1 MWNFLYE
8 DTNKLG
14 FTVLGTAL
22 FLAAL
27 WNLPVLSRAF
37 WRGLSLA
44 CFVSSG
50 PILMFAHEFFDTS
63 SVFTAAFLGGTT
75 LALLL
80 LGNWKSLSVHR
91 ADLAFCVFLAG
102 TTVSIALHGFSDP
115 KELALL
121 ALTVA
126 AYPAGRVFAGAPIEP
141 TFTIISATI
150 VVIGAITI
158 LAAINAGP
166 GYVDSVGKVFVFGKY
181 GAAQL
186 YFAVALAVTIAALV
200 ARPLTLEQAAKV
212 AIAAALPTAIIAS
225 AMVRFSFVSIM
236 SMLAVA
242 AISTPAKDRK
252 ALSVVAG
259 ALVLAFLAG
268 QLSRPST
275 AALYIKFGVEALGL
289 GNAETTPLP
298 LPVAAEATTPAR
310 PPGMPDQS
318 RCVGVDQRNTIEIR
332 KQLYREAFQLL
343 PQTMLIG
350 VGLDRFMDASCL
362 VEKNEVHN
370 SVLQVAVEFGWPASV
385 ALLILVLLAGQKAFS
400 QAPFSQEARFALCVL
415 TFMFCMSMG
424 HGRISRDAYLF
435 LFLGYAVSASRQCVT
450 RAGLSVVRKS
460 KLKAAQIGPPA

>member
-1 MWNFLYE
+1 MWDFLYE
-8 DTNKLG
+8 DTDKIG
-14 FTVLGTAL
+14 STVLGTAA
-22 FLAAL
+22 FLAVL
-27 WNLPVLSRAF
+27 WQLRVSSRAF
-37 WRGLSLA
+37 LRGLSLA

-50 PILMFAHEFFDTS
+50 PILMFAHEFFGTS

-80 LGNWKSLSVHR
+80 LGNWKSLSVHT

-102 TTVSIALHGFSDP
+102 TTVSIALHGFSDS

-200 ARPLTLEQAAKV
+200 ARSLTLKQAVGV
-212 AIAAALPTAIIAS
+212 AVAAALPTAIIAA

-236 SMLAVA
+236 GLLAVA
-242 AISTPAKDRK
+242 AIFSSAKDRK
-252 ALSVVAG
+252 ALAVVAG
-259 ALVLAFLAG
+259 VLVLAIMAG
-268 QLSRPST
+268 HFSRPIT
-275 AALYIKFGVEALGL
+275 AALFMKSGVDSLGL
-289 GNAETTPLP
+289 GNAEITSPPLP
-298 LPVAAEATTPAR
+298 AAALQAAAPAQ
-310 PPGMPDQS
+310 PPAMPAQS
-318 RCVGVDQRNTIEIR
+318 RCAGVDQTNTIEIR

-350 VGLDRFMDASCL
+350 VGLDRFMHASCL

-370 SVLQVAVEFGWPASV
+370 SVLQVAVEFGWPASIAFLIV
-385 ALLILVLLAGQKAFS
+385 ALLAGQSALS
-400 QAPFSQEARFALCVL
+400 RAPSSQEARFALCVL
-415 TFMFCMSMG
+415 TFLFCMSMA
-424 HGRISRDAYLF
+424 HGRISRDAQLF
-435 LFLGYAVSASRQCVT
+435 LFLGYAVSASRQIVS
-450 RAGLSVVRKS
+450 RASTFPEDVLHTEADR
-460 KLKAAQIGPPA
+460 AHI

>member
-1 MWNFLYE
+1 MWDFLYE
-8 DTNKLG
+8 NTDKLG

-200 ARPLTLEQAAKV
+200 ARPLTLKQAVGV
-212 AIAAALPTAIIAS
+212 AVAAALPTAIIAA

-236 SMLAVA
+236 GMLALA
-242 AISTPAKDRK
+242 AIFGSAKDRK
-252 ALSVVAG
+252 ALAVVAG
-259 ALVLAFLAG
+259 VLVLAIMAG
-268 QLSRPST
+268 HFSRPVT
-275 AALYIKFGVEALGL
+275 AALFMKSGVESLGL
-289 GNAETTPLP
+289 GNAETTSPPLHAAALQAAPAQP
-298 LPVAAEATTPAR
+298 LAMPA
-310 PPGMPDQS
+310 QS
-318 RCVGVDQRNTIEIR
+318 RCAGIDQTNTVEIR

-350 VGLDRFMDASCL
+350 IGLDRFTDASCL
-362 VEKNEVHN
+362 AEKNEVHN
-370 SVLQVAVEFGWPASV
+370 SVLQVAVEFGWPASI
-385 ALLILVLLAGQKAFS
+385 ALLILTLLAGQRALS
-400 QAPFSQEARFALCVL
+400 QAPSSQEARFALCVL
-415 TFMFCMSMG
+415 TFLFCMSMA
-424 HGRISRDAYLF
+424 HGRISRDAQLF
-435 LFLGYAVSASRQCVT
+435 LFLGYAVSASRQIVS
-450 RAGLSVVRKS
+450 RAGASSATVRT
-460 KLKAAQIGPPA
+460 IGTAPSC